1 MKSLLIAIVAAVLLV
16 GYWEAEQLAP
26 ASEAKTKNLTL
37 KFHNA
42 TGNGNN
48 EGVKNINAYMYKRR
62 FSCEVLA

>member
-1 MKSLLIAIVAAVLLV
+1 MKNLLLRTIAAVLLV
-16 GYWEAEQLAP
+16 GYSEAQQLAP

-48 EGVKNINAYMYKRR
+48 EGVKSINAHMYKRR
-62 FSCEVLA
+62 FSFEVLA